1 MYCSVFVVPDE
12 EVRKGGR
19 KKNQCIFVAKRK
31 IILPTWQYML
41 YCICFRQSMSIKV
54 LREVHTYSCLSKTLQ
69 SIINVT
75 KEMDELI
82 NKLRSTLFG
91 LTQVFCEA
99 NVATVPGLAFVAV
112 FLD

>member
-1 MYCSVFVVPDE
+1 MS
-12 EVRKGGR
+12 
-19 KKNQCIFVAKRK
+19 
-31 IILPTWQYML
+31 
-41 YCICFRQSMSIKV
+41 QSQ
-54 LREVHTYSCLSKTLQ
+54 LELSPNNPKTLQ

>member
-1 MYCSVFVVPDE
+1 
-12 EVRKGGR
+12 
-19 KKNQCIFVAKRK
+19 
-31 IILPTWQYML
+31 
-41 YCICFRQSMSIKV
+41 MSIKV
-54 LREVHTYSCLSKTLQ
+54 LREVHTYSCWSKTLQ